1 MAVQT
6 RAQLD
11 AKSNT
16 VKNETVTGANT
27 AVRVGGLFEDFAD
40 SVTLNSERGLA
51 VNYID
56 SNTSWTP
63 TQGTPAKV
71 TASTK
76 AGVVVSGL
84 FTRENSQITY
94 IGESGTLIKVSAF
107 MTISQGN
114 NNELAIYIAKNN
126 NVVLESMAGVTMS
139 HSNGHAIYVEAY
151 FNANKDD
158 VFSLFINAISDSTA
172 ITFYSLI
179 FSVKTI

>member
-6 RAQLD
+6 RTQLD

-16 VKNETVTGANT
+16 VKIETATGANT

-56 SNTSWTP
+56 SNTNWTP
-63 TQGTPAKV
+63 TQGTPVKV
-71 TASTK
+71 TATTK
-76 AGVVVSGL
+76 AGIIVSGL

-94 IGESGTLIKVSAF
+94 IGESGSLIKVSAF
-107 MTISQGN
+107 MTMSQGN
-114 NNELAIYIAKNN
+114 NNQLVTYIAKNN
-126 NVVLESMAGVTMS
+126 NIVLESMADITMT
-139 HSNGHAIYVEAY
+139 HNNGHTLYTEAY
-151 FNANKDD
+151 FNANKND
-158 VFSLFINAISDSTA
+158 VFSLFINAISDPSA

-179 FSVKTI
+179 FSIKTI